1 MLSEGQQ
8 PSDVFDSPLCCQR
21 AQGHRLC
28 FSGGVP
34 VQGTRL

>member
-8 PSDVFDSPLCCQR
+8 PSEVFDSPLCRQR
-21 AQGHRLC
+21 AQGHRFC
-28 FSGGVP
+28 FSGGVV